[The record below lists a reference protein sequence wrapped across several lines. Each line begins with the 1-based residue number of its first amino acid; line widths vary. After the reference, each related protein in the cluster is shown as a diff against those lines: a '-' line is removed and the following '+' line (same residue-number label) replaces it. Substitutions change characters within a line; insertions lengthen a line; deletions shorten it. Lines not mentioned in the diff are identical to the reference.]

1 MPPILD
7 LQRLSIA
14 PIPRGGS
21 SRPHQI
27 AARLRDKF
35 LAGSLRPGDRIPSE
49 RDLAAALQVSRTA
62 LREGLRLLEAEGLLN
77 IVHGRGTFV
86 VDVVS
91 RASVTRETI
100 GPPTIVAKEIH
111 ELMLVRRLL
120 EPEAAA
126 LAAQRIRRPEVT
138 ALRKIA
144 ERGRHLAGRENPDF
158 DRLSAL
164 NRKFHLAILAACG
177 NTAIDR
183 IVSGIF
189 GLLAENTDLFIRR
202 QEWALRSWNE
212 NGDHNLIVNAIVA
225 GDEDTAR
232 ALMRDHLEY
241 G

>member
-1 MPPILD
+1 MPPTLD
-7 LQRLSIA
+7 LQRLSIS
-14 PIPRGGS
+14 PIPRGRD

-35 LAGSLRPGDRIPSE
+35 LTGSLRPGDRIPSE
-49 RDLAAALQVSRTA
+49 RELATALHVSRTA

-86 VDVVS
+86 VDVIS

-100 GPPTIVAKEIH
+100 GPPTIIAKEIL
-111 ELMLVRRLL
+111 ELMGVRRLL

-126 LAAQRIRRPEVT
+126 LAAQRIRRSEVT

-144 ERGRHLAGRENPDF
+144 ARGTLLAGRESPDY

-164 NRKFHLAILAACG
+164 NQKFHLAILAASG
-177 NTAIDR
+177 NTAIER
-183 IVSGIF
+183 IVAGIF
-189 GLLAENTDLFIRR
+189 GLLLENTDLFVRR
-202 QEWALRSWNE
+202 KEWALQSWAE
-212 NGDHNLIVNAIVA
+212 GGDHAQIIAAIVS
-225 GDEDTAR
+225 GDADTAR
-232 ALMRDHLEY
+232 KLMYDHLAY